1 MNLIK
6 PICNTVV
13 PTVLF
18 YIVYNTVGII
28 PATVISIIYSI
39 GSVIYSKH
47 KYNEVKNS
55 KIIGIIGLAASA
67 AAIIFTGEE
76 KLYYIP
82 SIIKN
87 IVFLVFFIVLSV
99 QHKSV
104 LHYLAKDFNI
114 KSLKQIDEKDMLCVN
129 TIWIVFFVVKI
140 LSKIAGILYMDFKQ
154 MYWIVFW
161 LGDPMAV
168 LVIVLSVAVIKIR
181 YTKIKK

>member
-6 PICNTVV
+6 PLCNTVI
-13 PTVLF
+13 PTLLF
-18 YIVYNTVGII
+18 YILYSYKGII
-28 PATVISIIYSI
+28 PAAVISIIYSI
-39 GSVIYSKH
+39 CSVLYSKH

-87 IVFLVFFIVLSV
+87 MVFLGFFIVLSV

-104 LHYLAKDFNI
+104 LHYLAKDFDI

-129 TIWIVFFVVKI
+129 TIWIIF
-140 LSKIAGILYMDFKQ
+140 LL
-154 MYWIVFW
+154 
-161 LGDPMAV
+161 
-168 LVIVLSVAVIKIR
+168 
-181 YTKIKK
+181 